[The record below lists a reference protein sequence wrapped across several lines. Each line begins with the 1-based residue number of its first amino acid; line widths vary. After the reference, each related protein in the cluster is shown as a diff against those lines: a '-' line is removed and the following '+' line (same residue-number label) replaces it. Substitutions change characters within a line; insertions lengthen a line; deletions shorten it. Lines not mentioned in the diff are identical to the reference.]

1 MITSVNTVLVA
12 QRCTDDE
19 DKEANWKVGDLA
31 MFDEN
36 KKFIKDEEAAAKAG
50 SIYLGV
56 ITDSVDVLEP
66 NSIDGATHKMPVFKW
81 SSEIQK
87 SGHPRATI
95 TDFSECKEEKVEIQ
109 NNNDSDDDAI
119 VGHRYVLRIVY
130 KDINEAPG
138 QFTHTYEVYAKSQKF
153 EDVFNELANKIN
165 KHKNRRVNAKVEAHT
180 SSKKKLTLKALP
192 KDDNDGVDSL
202 NEYSQVSMEVTFYET
217 IPGALLA
224 NQPKPIEDIA
234 IVKTAGTPGNGN
246 WKVVRD
252 MERRYMG
259 YTGHV
264 FTGAYPSVEQKMLVE
279 KDGKYD
285 TLTIECDNLY
295 LSNDNQYIKTTPITT
310 TVYALKDHATEGLTK
325 TTFLKLVEAFIK
337 GEKAQ
342 TSEAA

>member
-12 QRCTDDE
+12 QKCTASGETESD
-19 DKEANWKVGDLA
+19 WKVGDLA

-66 NSIDGATHKMPVFKW
+66 NSEDGTPHKMPVFKW

-95 TDFSECKEEKVEIQ
+95 TDFTETKEEKVEIKC
-109 NNNDSDDDAI
+109 NADTDNDAI

-138 QFTHTYEVYAKSQKF
+138 QFTHTYEVYAKTNKF
-153 EDVFNELANKIN
+153 EDVFNELEKKIN
-165 KHKNRRVNAKVEAHT
+165 GHKNRRVKAKVETHA
-180 SSKKKLTLKALP
+180 SSKKKLTLEALP
-192 KDDNDGVDSL
+192 KDDNDGIDSL

-310 TVYALKDHATEGLTK
+310 TVYALKDNAGDGLTK
-325 TTFLKLVEAFIK
+325 TTFLKLVKAFIS
-337 GEKAQ
+337 GEKEA
-342 TSEAA
+342 SEAA

>member
-12 QRCTDDE
+12 QRCTDNQDQE
-19 DKEANWKVGDLA
+19 THWKIGDLA

-36 KKFIKDEEAAAKAG
+36 KKFIKDKDAAAKAG

-56 ITDSVDVLEP
+56 ITDSVDILEP
-66 NSIDGATHKMPVFKW
+66 NSEDGTPHKMPVFKW

-95 TDFSECKEEKVEIQ
+95 TDFKECKEEEVKIVC
-109 NNNDSDDDAI
+109 NADSDNDAI

-138 QFTHTYEVYAKSQKF
+138 QFTHTYEVYAKLNTF
-153 EDVFNELANKIN
+153 ESVFKELEKKIN
-165 KHKNRRVNAKVEAHT
+165 GHKNRRVSAKYST
-180 SSKKKLTLKALP
+180 SKPTLTLTALA

-224 NQPKPIEDIA
+224 NQPKPVEDIV
-234 IVKTAGTPGNGN
+234 ITKTPGTPGNGN

-264 FTGAYPSVEQKMLVE
+264 FTGAYPAVEQNMLVE
-279 KDGKYD
+279 KGGEYD

-310 TVYALKDHATEGLTK
+310 TVYALKKNESEGLTK
-325 TTFLKLVEAFIK
+325 TTFLELVKAFIS
-337 GEKAQ
+337 GEAPA
-342 TSEAA
+342 SEAA